1 MNTPAS
7 RPLLARIN
15 WYWVC
20 QLGGWGLLG
29 LSDMAANLRSLDRPG
44 MVAICWWTA
53 ATGLLLSMLW
63 RHALHR
69 LRWAGAPPRW
79 ARLALPVLLLA
90 CAETLLVYAAIAWYQ
105 PFGPVQGYDWLYG
118 AVVFW
123 IGIYLIWTLLY
134 FSVHSVRRA
143 TRLEAQALRLEVAA
157 KDAELRALQAQVNPH
172 FFFNSLN
179 SMRALMYED
188 RDAAAL
194 MIDRMACLMRYALQ
208 SGGNGTV
215 PLAAELEVVQ
225 AYLAIEQ
232 IRFEERL
239 RATVAI
245 EPGLEQASVPPM
257 SLQTLV
263 ENAVKHGVEASAG
276 GSDIVVRAC
285 RQPSGIRIEVA
296 NTGALSATSQSTRV
310 GLRNA
315 RKRLALA
322 VGHNASLDVQECD
335 GWVRAVMILPE
346 AA

>member
-1 MNTPAS
+1 MKQPES

-29 LSDMAANLRSLDRPG
+29 LSDMAANLRVLDRHG
-44 MVAICWWTA
+44 MVIICWWTA

-79 ARLALPVLLLA
+79 GRLVLPVLLLA
-90 CAETLLVYAAIAWYQ
+90 CAETLLVYLAIAWYQ
-105 PFGPVQGYDWLYG
+105 PFGPVKGYDWLYG
-118 AVVFW
+118 AMVFW

-134 FSVHSVRRA
+134 FSVQSIRRA

-172 FFFNSLN
+172 FFFNCLN

-208 SGGNGTV
+208 SGGHGTV
-215 PLAAELEVVQ
+215 PLAAELEAVQ

-239 RATVAI
+239 RATVSI
-245 EPGLEQASVPPM
+245 EPGLEQAHVPPM

-263 ENAVKHGVEASAG
+263 ENAVKYGVEASAC
-276 GSDIVVRAC
+276 GSDIAVHAC
-285 RQPSGIRIEVA
+285 REPGRIRIEVA
-296 NTGALSATSQSTRV
+296 NTGALHTSSQSTRV
-310 GLRNA
+310 GLHNA

-322 VGHNASLDVQECD
+322 VGPDATLELHERD
-335 GWVRAVMILPE
+335 GWVRAIMILPE

>member
-1 MNTPAS
+1 MSKSAS
-7 RPLLARIN
+7 RPLSARIH

-29 LSDMAANLRSLDRPG
+29 LSDMAVNLRLLDRPG
-44 MVAICWWTA
+44 MVIICWWTA
-53 ATGLLLSMLW
+53 ATGMLLSMLW

-69 LRWAGAPPRW
+69 LRWAGAAPHW
-79 ARLALPVLLLA
+79 GKLALPILLLA
-90 CAETLLVYAAIAWYQ
+90 CTETLLVYAAIAHYR
-105 PFGPVQGYDWLYG
+105 PFGPIEGYNWLNG
-118 AVVFW
+118 AMVFW
-123 IGIYLIWTLLY
+123 IGIYMVWTLLY
-134 FSVHSVRRA
+134 FSVQSMRRA
-143 TRLEAQALRLEVAA
+143 TRLEAQALQLEVAA
-157 KDAELRALQAQVNPH
+157 KDAELRALQAQINPH

-208 SGGNGTV
+208 SGANGTV

-239 RATVAI
+239 RATVTI
-245 EPGLEQASVPPM
+245 EPGLEQVCVPPM

-263 ENAVKHGVEASAG
+263 ENAVKYGVETSAS
-276 GSDIVVRAC
+276 GSDIAVHAS
-285 RQPSGIRIEVA
+285 RQPGAIRIEVA
-296 NTGALSATSQSTRV
+296 NTGALRSTSPSTRV
-310 GLRNA
+310 GLQNA

-322 VGHNASLDVQECD
+322 VGPNATLDLQECD
-335 GWVRAVMILPE
+335 GWVQAVMILPE